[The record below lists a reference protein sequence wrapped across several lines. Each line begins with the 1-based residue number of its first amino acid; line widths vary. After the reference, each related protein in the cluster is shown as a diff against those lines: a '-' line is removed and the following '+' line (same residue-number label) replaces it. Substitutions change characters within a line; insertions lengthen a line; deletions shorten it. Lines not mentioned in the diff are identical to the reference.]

1 MINMMM
7 LKIVQN
13 LQTNYMEK
21 KKKKQKIL
29 NNNNNFLRIKFSY
42 KVSCNLRL

>member
-21 KKKKQKIL
+21 KKEKKKQL
-29 NNNNNFLRIKFSY
+29 SY
-42 KVSCNLRL
+42 VNANIVCYI

>member
-21 KKKKQKIL
+21 KKKKKKSNWVMWML
-29 NNNNNFLRIKFSY
+29 T
-42 KVSCNLRL
+42 

>member
-21 KKKKQKIL
+21 KKKKQKKAIEL
-29 NNNNNFLRIKFSY
+29 
-42 KVSCNLRL
+42 CEC

>member
-21 KKKKQKIL
+21 KKKKKKKQL
-29 NNNNNFLRIKFSY
+29 SY
-42 KVSCNLRL
+42 VNANIVCYI

>member
-21 KKKKQKIL
+21 KKNKKKKQL
-29 NNNNNFLRIKFSY
+29 SY
-42 KVSCNLRL
+42 VNANIVCYI

>member
-21 KKKKQKIL
+21 KKEKKKAIEL
-29 NNNNNFLRIKFSY
+29 
-42 KVSCNLRL
+42 CEC